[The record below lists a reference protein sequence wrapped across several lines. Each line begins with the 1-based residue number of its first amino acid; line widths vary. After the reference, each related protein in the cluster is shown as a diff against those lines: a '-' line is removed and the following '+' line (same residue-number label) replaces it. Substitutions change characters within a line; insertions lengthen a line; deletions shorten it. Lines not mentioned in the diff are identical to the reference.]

1 MKIFAIG
8 KPYGAGKLVG
18 VAGFEPAAPRPERD
32 LMRAILE
39 YATLFDGQCIPV
51 LVAAGQPLGRQI
63 RARCR
68 VSRAAAPQV

>member
-39 YATLFDGQCIPV
+39 YATLFVV
-51 LVAAGQPLGRQI
+51 LAHV
-63 RARCR
+63 C
-68 VSRAAAPQV
+68 